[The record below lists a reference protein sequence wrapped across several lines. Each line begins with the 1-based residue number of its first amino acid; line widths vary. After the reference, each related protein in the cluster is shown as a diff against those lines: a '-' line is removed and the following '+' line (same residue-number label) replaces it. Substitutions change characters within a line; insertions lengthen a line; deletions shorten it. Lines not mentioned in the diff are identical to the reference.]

1 MKKHESRL
9 SRDILLEQ
17 MRRLAC
23 AKVND
28 AVKLAYLPEEE
39 RESIGRLD
47 LAALTEFP
55 AQRGGDSGTEIHRP
69 DESAGAPSGVVRT
82 QR

>member
-28 AVKLAYLPEEE
+28 AVKLAYRPTGPGCPDG
-39 RESIGRLD
+39 I
-47 LAALTEFP
+47 P

>member
-47 LAALTEFP
+47 LAALTEF
-55 AQRGGDSGTEIHRP
+55 RRSDGGTEIHRP
-69 DESAGAPSGVVRT
+69 DESAGAPSGVERT